1 METNSRSEIE
11 KLLEGEG
18 RRLIQGV
25 RHTGRDSQRVRI
37 TQRQIQGARGNFR
50 KERKTRQTQE

>member
-25 RHTGRDSQRVRI
+25 RHGERQSESQNNPETDSGSER
-37 TQRQIQGARGNFR
+37 TQRKFQKGEKN
-50 KERKTRQTQE
+50 